1 MPLSFLCLPLKLLG
15 PIYDFQEC
23 VSDMATLFNYS
34 GTPPYGHL
42 VITAT
47 FFRPGKAAMHFFIK
61 KSENA
66 VTHSYGQP
74 QHFEIPNSRISESL
88 YVSGNC
94 PPTPPLS
101 QHLTLSENTYFALEI
116 KCWLR
121 GGVSG
126 QFPRNVESYN
136 FTPLIRSLFEI

>member
-1 MPLSFLCLPLKLLG
+1 MPLSFICLPRKLLG
-15 PIYDFQEC
+15 PIYHFLEC
-23 VSDMATLFNYS
+23 VSDMATFFNYS

-47 FFRPGKAAMHFFIK
+47 FFRPGKAAIHFLIK
-61 KSENA
+61 KYPKMRSPINT
-66 VTHSYGQP
+66 VNRNILKFQTV
-74 QHFEIPNSRISESL
+74 ESL
-88 YVSGNC
+88 NHYTFLENC

-101 QHLTLSENTYFALEI
+101 QHLTLSKNTYFALKV

-126 QFPRNVESYN
+126 QFPRNV
-136 FTPLIRSLFEI
+136 